1 MRNVLKNKVL
11 VSIIGILLLANIAML
26 VFFIIGMK
34 KPDRE
39 NHGEQRLPPHA
50 TESFLQTKVG
60 FTDQQIEQFN
70 KLKEVHHAKLFPLFE
85 DLRKT
90 KDQFFVMVKDS
101 QPDSYIDSMAN
112 VIGEKQRTLDRT
124 VFETIREVRNICTP
138 QQQVGFDSLLP
149 KIAYKMAGH
158 IRKGSPKEEGL
169 KKTNR

>member
-26 VFFIIGMK
+26 VFFISGMK
-34 KPDRE
+34 RPDRRTA
-39 NHGEQRLPPHA
+39 EQPKPLYT

-60 FTDQQIEQFN
+60 FTDQQISQFN
-70 KLKEVHHAKLFPLFE
+70 KLKEEHHQKLAPLFD

-101 QPDSYIDSMAN
+101 QPASYIDSIA
-112 VIGEKQRTLDRT
+112 VEIGEKQRTLDRT

-138 QQQVGFDSLLP
+138 
-149 KIAYKMAGH
+149 
-158 IRKGSPKEEGL
+158 
-169 KKTNR
+169 